1 MKKKYEVWLPLL
13 FSLVLIA
20 GMFIG
25 YRFSRSQPNTGF
37 FTTTKSNSL
46 QEAIDIIKAK
56 YVDSVKLD
64 TLEANAIKEMMSELD
79 PHSVYM
85 PAVKVK
91 EAQEDLSGNFQGIGV
106 EFSLIRD
113 TVNITYVIKDGPGD
127 KAGLQTGDQI
137 ISVNNTPLTGKD
149 INTTKV
155 RSLIR
160 GESGSSANLNLLR
173 SGKMVNVNVAR
184 GCVETPMIVAA
195 YMIAPA
201 TGYIKFFD
209 RFTSNS
215 YREFMEQMEG
225 LKKQGMQ
232 ELIFDLRGNGGGYMD
247 QAIEI
252 ADEFLSGDK
261 LVVYTQGTN
270 SPKKEYRCKRP
281 GIFETGKMTVLVDEL
296 SASASEIV
304 AGALQD
310 WDRATIIGRRTFGKG
325 LVQEMFPL
333 SDGSA
338 LKLTVSRYYTPLGR
352 SIQRPYDKG
361 RKVYMDEVWNRF
373 ANGEAY
379 FADSN
384 KVSSGKQ
391 YKTQAGRI
399 LYGGGGIMPDIFV
412 GLDTSKYSREIHRLF
427 YNGTFNDFVF
437 HYYLANKNILEPYKT
452 PAEYTKAFE
461 PSTNMWSQFVTR
473 AKADTINLSG
483 IPATERQRVEDR
495 MEAALARFKWR
506 DNGFYQVLNA
516 KDPVV
521 LKAIEVLKG
530 GANQANR

>member
-20 GMFIG
+20 GMFVG

-37 FTTTKSNSL
+37 FTTTKGSSL
-46 QEAIDIIKAK
+46 QEALDIIRLK
-56 YVDSVKLD
+56 YVDSLKID
-64 TLEANAIKEMMSELD
+64 TLQSNAIREMMNELD
-79 PHSVYM
+79 PHSVYL
-85 PAVKVK
+85 PPVDVK
-91 EAQEDLSGNFQGIGV
+91 ETQEDLSGKFQGIGV
-106 EFSLIRD
+106 EFNLIRD
-113 TVNITYVIKDGPGD
+113 TVNITYVINGGPSE
-127 KAGLQTGDQI
+127 KAGLQIGDQI
-137 ISVNNTPLTGKD
+137 IKVDGQPLTGKD
-149 INTTKV
+149 MTTTTI
-155 RSLIR
+155 RNLIR
-160 GESGSSANLNLLR
+160 GESGTKANLDILR
-173 SGKMVNVNVAR
+173 EGKTLPIEVIR
-184 GCVETPMIVAA
+184 GSIPTPSIVAS
-195 YMIAPA
+195 YMVDTTI
-201 TGYIKFFD
+201 GYIKLD
-209 RFTSNS
+209 KFTSTS
-215 YREFMEQMEG
+215 YREFMEKTEA
-225 LKKQGMQ
+225 LKKQGMAS
-232 ELIFDLRGNGGGYMD
+232 LIFGLRGNGGGYMD
-247 QAIEI
+247 QAIDI
-252 ADEFLSGDK
+252 ADEFLDGDK

-281 GIFETGKMTVLVDEL
+281 GIFEKGKVTVLVDEL

-333 SDGSA
+333 SDGAA

-384 KVSSGKQ
+384 KVSNGKQ
-391 YKTQAGRI
+391 YKTPTGRI

-412 GLDTSKYSREIHRLF
+412 GLDTSKYSREIHKIF
-427 YNGTFNDFVF
+427 FSGSFNDFVF
-437 HYYLANKNILEPYKT
+437 HYYLDNKSILAPYKT
-452 PAEYTKAFE
+452 PAEYAKDFE
-461 PSTNMWSQFVTR
+461 PSTSMWSQFVVW
-473 AKADTINLSG
+473 AKRDTVNLSG
-483 IPATERQRVEDR
+483 VPALDKQRVEDR

-516 KDPVV
+516 KDPAV
-521 LKAIEVLKG
+521 LKAIEVLTK
-530 GANQANR
+530 